1 MTILESYPDN
11 KGGLQGVLLA
21 LVGPEEIDPERETPK
36 SVRLY
41 NLDSIFSLTKLVTL
55 NPVSWYPITM
65 TFLTFHF
72 KDAKTLEVHGPK
84 GWTHQHTTSR
94 RLQRSINHSVSLTRS
109 LKSMVLDAHTGSRT
123 ATPSESTSSLTAT
136 SISSDRPSPLH
147 RESKDSTD
155 SWDFVEDLPL
165 RWATNYVNL
174 ATVGSKLVT
183 QQVLF
188 YEAYK
193 DEKKGSWLL
202 AVATKTCILLYETP
216 RDQKSFRFLRV
227 RSAS

>member
-11 KGGLQGVLLA
+11 NGGLQGVLLA
-21 LVGPEEIDPERETPK
+21 LVGPEESDLEREAPK

-41 NLDSIFSLTKLVTL
+41 NLDSIFSLTKLVTS
-55 NPVSWYPITM
+55 NPVGWCPITM
-65 TFLTFHF
+65 TLLTFHS

-84 GWTHQHTTSR
+84 GWTHQRTTSR
-94 RLQRSINHSVSLTRS
+94 RLQRSINQSASLTRS
-109 LKSMVLDAHTGSRT
+109 LKSMVLDSHTGSRT
-123 ATPSESTSSLTAT
+123 ATPSESTSSLAAV
-136 SISSDRPSPLH
+136 SISSDRPIPQH
-147 RESKDSTD
+147 QDSKDSAD
-155 SWDFVEDLPL
+155 SWDLVDDLPL

-174 ATVGSKLVT
+174 ATVGSKLAT
-183 QQVLF
+183 QQILF

-193 DEKKGSWLL
+193 DEKKGIWML

-227 RSAS
+227 SSAS